1 MEEYLIE
8 AAKKL
13 SFMAQTSGGVAGKDT
28 VLINAIDEFE
38 KALVKYQQEK
48 HSFAARF
55 AEWIEENHWWR
66 STDTRFPETLGRWTN
81 HINGDVPLSE
91 TKTTEQLLELFNK

>member
-48 HSFAARF
+48 HSYAARF
-55 AEWIEENHWWR
+55 AEWISLNKWDVI
-66 STDTRFPETLGRWTN
+66 TDETPHEWGFF
-81 HINGDVPLSE
+81 NGE
-91 TKTTEQLLELFNK
+91 KTIFKTTSQLLELFNK